1 MTTDTKTLILGIGN
15 TLLSDEGIGIH
26 VLQALQA
33 RYPQIENVEY
43 LDGGTLSFS
52 LASWIETA
60 DRLIV
65 IDAAEFHQPP
75 GTVRILRNEEMDR
88 FLGLPRRSVHEVSL
102 LDLLDIARLTECLPE
117 PRMLLGIQPEI
128 VDWGEYPSAAV
139 AAAIPQA
146 VKEIE
151 QQLRQWDH
159 LFVQE
164 RVIQERG
171 VQAEAD
177 QDGAAQ
183 NAATQDSTLQDNST
197 QNGGQ
202 HEQSA

>member
-1 MTTDTKTLILGIGN
+1 MTDTKTLILGIGN
-15 TLLSDEGIGIH
+15 TLLSDEGVGIH

-65 IDAAEFHQPP
+65 LDAAEFHQPP

-128 VDWGEYPSAAV
+128 VDWGEYPSTAV

-146 VKEIE
+146 VKKIE

-164 RVIQERG
+164 RAV
-171 VQAEAD
+171 

-183 NAATQDSTLQDNST
+183 NAVTQDSTLQGNST
-197 QNGGQ
+197 QNEGQ
-202 HEQSA
+202 HEQNA